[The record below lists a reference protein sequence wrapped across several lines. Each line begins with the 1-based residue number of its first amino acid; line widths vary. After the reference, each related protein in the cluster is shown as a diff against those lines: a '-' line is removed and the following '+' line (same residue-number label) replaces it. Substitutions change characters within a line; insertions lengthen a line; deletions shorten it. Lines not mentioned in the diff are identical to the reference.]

1 MDMKKHLKK
10 GRFAGL
16 AALALATAWAVTL
29 VSPPDLPAQDIDDV
43 IQQLDQDFSVGSNKE
58 ELKRSNIETANEQ
71 NREDIKIL
79 ESEGQ
84 VSGGSIIIS
93 YNAVI
98 DPSDFTINSVSALG
112 QTFPVNEMVSVTGMG
127 NVTTTIPVTASIP
140 SGQSV
145 SVSINLTCDTS
156 PNCHAQAGI
165 SGVISCPTMGTG
177 VMVYGET
184 KTLTTTCST

>member
-1 MDMKKHLKK
+1 MDMKKYLRKS
-10 GRFAGL
+10 RFAGL
-16 AALALATAWAVTL
+16 VALVLATAWAVTV

-79 ESEGQ
+79 ESEGP
-84 VSGGSIIIS
+84 VSGNIIIS
-93 YNAVI
+93 YTAVI

-127 NVTTTIPVTASIP
+127 NVTTTIPVNASIP

-156 PNCHAQAGI
+156 PNCHAQASI
-165 SGVISCPTMGTG
+165 SGVISCTTVGTG
-177 VMVYGET
+177 IMVYGET
-184 KTLTTTCST
+184 KTITTACNT